1 MEKIHFRKSFIVHN
15 VKFVKVLFFLN
26 QVLLLRMLE
35 KSHSLFILDNEI
47 LNVLYNKILQIKY
60 KKVNIKTNIS
70 FKFFK
75 KMIFI

>member
-1 MEKIHFRKSFIVHN
+1 
-15 VKFVKVLFFLN
+15 
-26 QVLLLRMLE
+26 MLE